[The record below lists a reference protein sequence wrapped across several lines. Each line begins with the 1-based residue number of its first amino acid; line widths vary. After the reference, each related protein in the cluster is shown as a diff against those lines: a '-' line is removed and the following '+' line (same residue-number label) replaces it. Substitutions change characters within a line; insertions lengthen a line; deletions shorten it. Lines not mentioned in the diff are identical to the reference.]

1 MSTRIK
7 PLFLALSIVVAN
19 APPAVAM
26 GGGGPPVSSM
36 TKQYCTEQVVNKG
49 ITDVDKFVAE
59 VQKCMD
65 DPIMYPP
72 KYK

>member
-7 PLFLALSIVVAN
+7 PLLLGLSLVLAK
-19 APPAVAM
+19 APPALAV
-26 GGGGPPVSSM
+26 GGGGPPISSM

-65 DPIMYPP
+65 DPITYPP